1 MDSDFIVDFRE
12 VSIFQED
19 TPVLTEVTLQIE
31 KGEFVYLI
39 GKVGSGKTTLI
50 KAIHAEIVPLKG
62 HAMAV
67 GYDLRHLKTR
77 DVAMLRRKMGVVFQD
92 FQLLSDR
99 SVYDNL
105 SFVLRATG
113 WKDRKLINEQIMKVL
128 DKVELKRKAYKMP
141 YQLSGGEQQR
151 VAIARALLNNPQL
164 IIADEPTGHLDPETS
179 DDIINILLDI
189 NRQEGPSVIMATHNY
204 TLMKRYPARTIRC
217 ENNALCVLNNEEE
230 IDFDGLLG

>member
-1 MDSDFIVDFRE
+1 MLAILNDPLMDSNFIVDFRQ

-50 KAIHAEIVPLKG
+50 KAIHAELVPLKG
-62 HAMAV
+62 YAMSV
-67 GYDLRHLKTR
+67 GYDLRQLKTR

-105 SFVLRATG
+105 SFVL
-113 WKDRKLINEQIMKVL
+113 LCS
-128 DKVELKRKAYKMP
+128 P
-141 YQLSGGEQQR
+141 PS
-151 VAIARALLNNPQL
+151 IAS
-164 IIADEPTGHLDPETS
+164 IS
-179 DDIINILLDI
+179 
-189 NRQEGPSVIMATHNY
+189 
-204 TLMKRYPARTIRC
+204 
-217 ENNALCVLNNEEE
+217 
-230 IDFDGLLG
+230 

>member
-1 MDSDFIVDFRE
+1 MDTDFIVDFRG
-12 VSIFQED
+12 VSIFQGD
-19 TPVLTEVTLQIE
+19 TPVLSDVTLQIE

-62 HAMAV
+62 HAVSA
-67 GYDLRHLKTR
+67 GYNLRRLRMK
-77 DVAMLRRKMGVVFQD
+77 DVARLRRKMGVVFQD

-99 SVYDNL
+99 SVYNNL

-113 WKDRKLINEQIMKVL
+113 WKDRKQIDEQIMNVL
-128 DKVELKRKAYKMP
+128 DKVELKRKAGKMP

-151 VAIARALLNNPQL
+151 VVIARALLNNPQL

-189 NRQEGPSVIMATHNY
+189 NRQEGPAVIMATHNY
-204 TLMKRYPARTIRC
+204 TLMKKYPARTIKC
-217 ENNALCVLNNEEE
+217 ENNALSVLNNEVE
-230 IDFDGLLG
+230 IDFEGLLE

>member
-1 MDSDFIVDFRE
+1 MEPDFIVDFRE
-12 VSIFQED
+12 VSVFQEE
-19 TPVLTEVTLQIE
+19 TPVLTGVTLQIE

-50 KAIHAEIVPLKG
+50 KAIHAEIVPQKG
-62 HAMAV
+62 HAVSV
-67 GYDLRHLKTR
+67 GYDLRRLKAR
-77 DVAMLRRKMGVVFQD
+77 DVPRLRRKMGVVFQD

-113 WKDRKLINEQIMKVL
+113 WKDRKQIDGRIMHVL
-128 DKVELKRKAYKMP
+128 DKVELKLKAGKMP

-179 DDIINILLDI
+179 DDIINVLLDI

-204 TLMKRYPARTIRC
+204 TLMKKYPARTVKC
-217 ENNALCVLNNEEE
+217 ENNALCVLNNEVE
-230 IDFDGLLG
+230 IDFDGLLE

>member
-1 MDSDFIVDFRE
+1 MNADFIIDFRE
-12 VSIFQED
+12 VSIFQGE
-19 TPVLTEVTLQIE
+19 TPVLTDVTLQIE

-50 KAIHAEIVPLKG
+50 KTIHAEIIPYKG
-62 HAMAV
+62 HAVAA
-67 GYDLRHLKTR
+67 GYDLRQLKTK
-77 DVAMLRRKMGVVFQD
+77 DVAKLRRKMGVVFQD

-99 SVYDNL
+99 SVHDNL

-113 WKDRKLINEQIMKVL
+113 WKDRKQIDGQILHVL
-128 DKVELKRKAYKMP
+128 DKVELKRKAQKMP

-164 IIADEPTGHLDPETS
+164 IIADEPTGNLDPETS

-204 TLMKRYPARTIRC
+204 TLMKKYPSRTVKC
-217 ENNALCVLNNEEE
+217 ENNVLSVLNNEVE
-230 IDFDGLLG
+230 IDFDGLLE

>member
-1 MDSDFIVDFRE
+1 MDSNFIVDFRQ

-50 KAIHAEIVPLKG
+50 KAIHAELVPLKG
-62 HAMAV
+62 YAMSV
-67 GYDLRHLKTR
+67 GYDLRHLRMR

-105 SFVLRATG
+105 SFVLKATG
-113 WKDRKLINEQIMKVL
+113 WKDRAQINEQIMNVL
-128 DKVELKRKAYKMP
+128 DKVELKRKAHKMP

-151 VAIARALLNNPQL
+151 VTIARALLNNPQL

-204 TLMKRYPARTIRC
+204 ALMKKYPARTIRC
-217 ENNALCVLNNEEE
+217 ENNELCVLNNEVE
-230 IDFDGLLG
+230 IDFDGLLE

>member
-1 MDSDFIVDFRE
+1 MDTDFIVDFRK
-12 VSIFQED
+12 VSLFQED
-19 TPVLTEVTLQIE
+19 TPVLTEVTLQVE
-31 KGEFVYLI
+31 RGEFVYLI

-62 HAMAV
+62 YAMSV
-67 GYDLRHLKTR
+67 GYDLMRLKMR
-77 DVAMLRRKMGVVFQD
+77 DVAMLRRRMGVVFQD

-105 SFVLRATG
+105 SFVLKATG
-113 WKDRKLINEQIMKVL
+113 WKDRAQIDEQIINVL
-128 DKVELKRKAYKMP
+128 DKVELKRKAHKMP

-204 TLMKRYPARTIRC
+204 TLMKKYPARTIKC
-217 ENNALCVLNNEEE
+217 ENNALCVLDNEVE
-230 IDFDGLLG
+230 IDFDGLLE

>member
-1 MDSDFIVDFRE
+1 MDSNFIVDFRQ

-19 TPVLTEVTLQIE
+19 TPVLSEVTLQIE

-62 HAMAV
+62 YAMAV
-67 GYDLRHLKTR
+67 GYDLRHLKMK

-105 SFVLRATG
+105 SFVLKATG
-113 WKDRKLINEQIMKVL
+113 WKDNARIKEQIMNVL

-151 VAIARALLNNPQL
+151 VVVARALLNNPQL

-189 NRQEGPSVIMATHNY
+189 NRQEGPAVIMATHNY
-204 TLMKRYPARTIRC
+204 TLMKKYPARTIRC
-217 ENNALCVLNNEEE
+217 ENNALCVLNDEVE
-230 IDFDGLLG
+230 IDFDGLLK